1 MKRREFITALSGAV
15 ATLPLAARAQQPAT
29 PVIAFFNVG
38 RRDGLGHLAAAFRQG
53 LAEADFDE
61 GRNVAIEYYWAEGQL
76 NRLPVLAADLVQ
88 RQVAVIVANSQ
99 PALAVKSVSANT
111 TIPIVFVT
119 ADDPVKLGFVESLN
133 RPGGNMTGVYLF
145 TTGLE
150 AKRMGLLRDV
160 VPQATTIAVLVD
172 SNFNTADAQLR
183 DVQGAAARLGVQL
196 VVARTNSSGD
206 FDAAFATIV
215 QQRATALLVCA
226 SPFFNSRR
234 VELVELAT
242 RHKLPAIYE
251 WREFAMAGGLISYGN
266 NIVDSYRQTGIYAGR
281 ILKGSKPSDLPVLQP
296 TKFELVINLKT
307 ARTLGISIS
316 GNLLTVADDVIE

>member
-1 MKRREFITALSGAV
+1 MRR
-15 ATLPLAARAQQPAT
+15 
-29 PVIAFFNVG
+29 N
-38 RRDGLGHLAAAFRQG
+38 GLGHLAAAFRQG

-99 PALAVKSVSANT
+99 PALAVKSVNAHT

-119 ADDPVKLGFVESLN
+119 ADDPVKLGFVESMN
-133 RPGGNMTGVYLF
+133 RPGGNMTGIYLF
-145 TTGLE
+145 TSGLE
-150 AKRMGLLRDV
+150 AKRLGLLRDM
-160 VPQATTIAVLVD
+160 VPQATTVAALVD

-183 DVQGAAARLGVQL
+183 DVQGAAARLGIQL

-242 RHKLPAIYE
+242 RHQLPAIYE

-307 ARTLGISIS
+307 ARALGISIS
-316 GNLLTVADDVIE
+316 GNLLTVADEVIE